1 MELIDRVAHRL
12 KLRDLRLLETVVRL
26 KSMAKAANQ
35 LNISQPAVSKA
46 VAELEHAFGVRLVVR
61 NRQGIEPTEYGH
73 ALLDCGLAVFDD
85 LRLGVKNIEFLAD
98 PTAGEV
104 RIGCNPFLAPAF
116 VSAVVDRVTRRF
128 PRIVVD
134 VVVPQAEIIYQELS
148 ERRVDFLITRTWG
161 PTVEHP
167 FDFEFLFDDSF
178 VVVAGAQNPWA
189 RRRRIALAELMDE
202 PWVLAPPESGLG
214 QLTREAFRA
223 CGLDHPRT
231 SVVSPTPEVRLSLL
245 ATGRFL
251 SIFPTS
257 SLRFPTRRP
266 ELKVLPVELPMARI
280 PNGIITL
287 KDRALSPVAQLF
299 IEHTRDVARTRA
311 RGKW

>member
-1 MELIDRVAHRL
+1 MELIDRVSHRL
-12 KLRDLRLLETVVRL
+12 KLRDLRLLDTVVRL
-26 KSMAKAANQ
+26 RSMAKAANQ

-46 VAELEHAFGVRLVVR
+46 IAELEQVFGVKLVAR
-61 NRQGIEPTEYGH
+61 FRQGIEPTDYGR
-73 ALLDCGLAVFDD
+73 ALLACGLTMFDD

-128 PRIVVD
+128 PRIVVH
-134 VVVPQAEIIYQELS
+134 VVIPQAEIIYQELN
-148 ERRVDFLITRTWG
+148 ERKLDFLITRTYG
-161 PTVEHP
+161 PDVEP
-167 FDFEFLFDDSF
+167 QCDFEFLFEDSF
-178 VVVAGAQNPWA
+178 VVVAGADNPWV
-189 RRRRIALAELMDE
+189 RRRRIALAELMNE
-202 PWVLAPPESGLG
+202 PWTLAPSESGLG
-214 QLTREAFRA
+214 QITTEAFRA

-245 ATGRFL
+245 VTGRFL

-257 SLRFPTRRP
+257 SLIFPTRRT
-266 ELKVLPVELPMARI
+266 ELKVLPVELPIARV

-287 KDRALSPVAQLF
+287 KNRALSPVAELF
-299 IEHTRDVARTRA
+299 IEHAREVARTRA